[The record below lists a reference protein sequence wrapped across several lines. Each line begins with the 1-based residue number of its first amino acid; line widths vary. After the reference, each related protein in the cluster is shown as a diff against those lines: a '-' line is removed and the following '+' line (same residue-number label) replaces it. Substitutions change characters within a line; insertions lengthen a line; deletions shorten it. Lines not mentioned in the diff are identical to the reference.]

1 MPFRF
6 IVTYKTEKK
15 TAEDVKKKWEEAGK
29 NKKSKQTVVERME
42 AKIKSLEGEL
52 LSSVEKIRDCIIQ
65 LDSIAL
71 KTAATS
77 SVAYLQQMIE
87 TERMNQNLG
96 YLDRIKELEI
106 QKKNAEAL
114 EKIAHGGN
122 IGGLQLEG
130 AIRRTEACKAKQAI
144 PSNNYEGYDKHESE
158 IKYKYDK
165 PQTKHLQ
172 TPEEWEKKASHN
184 ILEIIDAKIEET
196 KVKESMHTN
205 IVEDVDRMINGR
217 AVAKLSKKTEN
228 NLSATLRE
236 NQKKLEPRREEDV
249 LVTKNITTKRAVK
262 SLVSDPEA
270 LDSFHQ
276 NHLSKMFDNNTSE
289 TLEEED
295 IFEDAVED
303 LGFQTELD
311 NHAKETEARN
321 SGFQKAKG
329 QVSQSS
335 QLGSPLRLEG
345 PSTQI
350 KKAMKCITDQ
360 ISPTLSR
367 QPGANV
373 DEETKFLGENI
384 EVDADMDIGE
394 ESDED
399 IDSLEVRIRE
409 LQSEGGN
416 VAVAYAGCL
425 EVLKA
430 ELPASKDEESDFG
443 EEITMPN
450 RLEKLFPFD
459 SLSLAEKEMLTV
471 GIARLADGQVNFI
484 CDTTLIQ
491 ALVDKL
497 SSVELKEKVLKH
509 FIEEALPEDQ
519 GSELC
524 LLFDGT
530 NSGVNAVLKI
540 ILMAN

>member
-165 PQTKHLQ
+165 PQTKHSQ

-184 ILEIIDAKIEET
+184 ILEIINAKIEET

-205 IVEDVDRMINGR
+205 IVEDIDRMINGR

-329 QVSQSS
+329 QISQSS

-345 PSTQI
+345 PST
-350 KKAMKCITDQ
+350 MKCITDQ

-373 DEETKFLGENI
+373 DEEPKFLDEDI
-384 EVDADMDIGE
+384 EVDI
-394 ESDED
+394 ED

-409 LQSEGGN
+409 LLSEGGN

-430 ELPASKDEESDFG
+430 ELPASKDEESEFG

-530 NSGVNAVLKI
+530 NSGVNAVLEI